1 MPRGQQ
7 LHEDRTMSSAPPGF
21 FQGTEMPDAKWW
33 QTLWP
38 NPAQI
43 LTLVGLGRGM
53 DAIDLCCGDGWFT
66 LPMAKIARHVMAVDI
81 DAKML
86 VLASSRLARDRLANC
101 DYQLG
106 DAYGLAEYVPWPVDF
121 VFMANAFHGVPDRE
135 RLARIIGEA
144 LKPGG
149 RFAIVN
155 WHKLPREK
163 TTVLGQP
170 RGPESELRLS
180 PEQTVEAVEAG
191 GLKRKRIVDVPPY
204 HYGAVFEKPIAKAS
218 PPKWVYPP

>member
-1 MPRGQQ
+1 
-7 LHEDRTMSSAPPGF
+7 MSSNDLPGF
-21 FQGTEMPDAKWW
+21 FQGTEMPDATWW
-33 QTLWP
+33 QALFP
-38 NPAQI
+38 NPAQ
-43 LTLVGLGRGM
+43 LLKQVGVAPGA
-53 DAIDLCCGDGWFT
+53 DAVDLCSGDGWFT

-86 VLASSRLARDRLANC
+86 VLTSSRLARERVVNC

-106 DAYGLAEYVPWPVDF
+106 DAYELAQYVPWPVDF

-135 RLARIIGEA
+135 RLARIVGAA

-155 WHKLPREK
+155 WHPRPRET

-170 RGPESELRLS
+170 RGPASALRLS
-180 PEQTVEAVEAG
+180 PEQTVKAVEAG
-191 GLKRKRIVDVPPY
+191 GLRSKRIVDVPPY